1 MLKHKSFSRNKFTVP
16 GLVCHIVLSWL
27 LAVVIEY
34 FILPNDLRDL
44 SKLDGLAQ
52 MSFLR
57 VIGITCGI
65 AVLLTVISCFVKT
78 QAFER
83 WGIVSV
89 FAVLALAA
97 LRASVSWAFL
107 TVCALILVI
116 LAIYG
121 IYGWDK
127 SPEPVMEP
135 KKAHKAHFWITAI
148 LSIAFFLFVSAWT
161 VGRVYSFSSPTFDFG
176 IFSQMFYN
184 MKESALPMT
193 TVERDGLL
201 SHFAVHVSPIYYLM
215 LPFYW
220 LVPTPATLQV
230 LQAAVITSAV
240 IPLWKI
246 GKHHGLTGA
255 QRMLVCT
262 VLLLYPAFSGGTSY
276 DIHENCF
283 LTPLILWTLYGIE
296 KKNTVITGIAAIL
309 TLMVKEDAAV
319 YVAVIALWLIV
330 KTVLRSKKMDKQNL
344 ATGIILLA
352 VSLGWF
358 FFVTGYLSKS
368 GDGVMTYRYNNF
380 MYDGSSSLITV
391 IKSVILNPMK
401 AVYECVDTEKLYFI
415 AMTLLP
421 LLGLPLLTR
430 RYERYIL
437 LIPYI
442 LVNLMSDYQYQHDIF
457 FQYTFGSNAFL
468 VYLTVVNLADLKIN
482 WQRVFALVAATIVSA
497 VCFGIV
503 VVPKAMNYPAQAIQ
517 YYDYYQNIRDTLD
530 TIPDGA
536 SVTATTFY
544 TTHLS
549 QREVLYDVRYC
560 SQEHLLETEY
570 VVLKLSASSDYKK
583 YATGG
588 KDNGFENL
596 VTLLK
601 KNGYSEYTSLDN
613 VLVIY
618 HKNRPEDP
626 PSNPVISTQIASNPF
641 ADLKPGAGVVSEQY
655 IEIETDGA
663 TIEYSITYASPL
675 IRLEVGLMPIGG
687 EEYVLEVEHGSARG
701 VFENVP
707 AGKYHL
713 FVKNVGC
720 ILDYEERPI
729 TAGAMVCKLIE
740 ESP

>member
-1 MLKHKSFSRNKFTVP
+1 MSKQKTLIRNQFSVP
-16 GLVCHIVLSWL
+16 SLFRHVILSWL

-34 FILPNDLRDL
+34 FILPNELRDL
-44 SKLDGLAQ
+44 AKLDGLAQ
-52 MSFLR
+52 MSFVR

-65 AVLLTVISCFVKT
+65 AVLLTGISFFFK
-78 QAFER
+78 AKKIER
-83 WGIVSV
+83 WCIVAA
-89 FAVLALAA
+89 FTALAIAA
-97 LRASVSWAFL
+97 LRVSATWAFL
-107 TVCALILVI
+107 VVCVLVLVI
-116 LAIYG
+116 LAVFG
-121 IYGWDK
+121 IYGWEK
-127 SPEPVMEP
+127 TPEPVAEP
-135 KKAHKAHFWITAI
+135 KKAHRVYLWITVG
-148 LSIAFFLFVSAWT
+148 LSAVFFLFVSAWT

-184 MKESALPMT
+184 MKESGLPMT

-255 QRMLVCT
+255 QRLLVCA

-283 LTPLILWTLYGIE
+283 LTPLILWLMYGID
-296 KKNTVITGIAAIL
+296 KKSITITAIAAVL

-319 YVAVIALWLIV
+319 YVAVVALWLIV
-330 KTVLRSKKMDKQNL
+330 KTVLRFKKLDVQNL
-344 ATGIILLA
+344 ITGIVLLA
-352 VSLGWF
+352 ISLGWF
-358 FFVTGYLSKS
+358 FLVTAYLARS
-368 GDGVMTYRYNNF
+368 GDGVMTYRYSNF

-401 AVYECVDTEKLYFI
+401 AVYECVDAEKLYFI

-437 LIPYI
+437 LIPYF

-468 VYLTVVNLADLKIN
+468 LYLTVVNLADLKIS
-482 WQRVFALVAATIVSA
+482 WQRNLVLVLATFISGT
-497 VCFGIV
+497 CFMQI
-503 VVPKAMNYPAQAIQ
+503 VVPKAKTYPMQSIQ
-517 YYDYYQNIRDTLD
+517 YFDYYQSIRDALD
-530 TIPDGA
+530 TIPGDA

-549 QREVLYDVRYC
+549 QREILYDVRYC

-570 VVLKLSASSDYKK
+570 VVLKLSANSDYKK
-583 YATGG
+583 YATDGE
-588 KDNGFENL
+588 DNGYENL
-596 VTLLK
+596 VNILDT
-601 KNGYSEYTSLDN
+601 NGYEVYYSVDN
-613 VLVIY
+613 ILTIY
-618 HKNRPEDP
+618 HK
-626 PSNPVISTQIASNPF
+626 
-641 ADLKPGAGVVSEQY
+641 
-655 IEIETDGA
+655 
-663 TIEYSITYASPL
+663 
-675 IRLEVGLMPIGG
+675 
-687 EEYVLEVEHGSARG
+687 
-701 VFENVP
+701 
-707 AGKYHL
+707 
-713 FVKNVGC
+713 
-720 ILDYEERPI
+720 
-729 TAGAMVCKLIE
+729 
-740 ESP
+740 

>member
-1 MLKHKSFSRNKFTVP
+1 MPKQKTLIRNQFSVP
-16 GLVCHIVLSWL
+16 SLFRHIILSWF

-34 FILPNDLRDL
+34 FILPSELRDL
-44 SKLDGLAQ
+44 AKLDGLAQ
-52 MSFLR
+52 MSFVR

-65 AVLLTVISCFVKT
+65 TVLLTGISLFFKT
-78 QAFER
+78 TKIER
-83 WGIVSV
+83 WCIVGT
-89 FAVLALAA
+89 FAVLAIAA
-97 LRASVSWAFL
+97 LQVSATWAFL
-107 TVCALILVI
+107 VVCVLVLAI
-116 LAIYG
+116 LAIFG
-121 IYGWDK
+121 IYGWEK
-127 SPEPVMEP
+127 KTEPVVAP
-135 KKAHKAHFWITAI
+135 KKAHRAYIWLTAG
-148 LSIAFFLFVSAWT
+148 LSVAFFLFVSAWT

-184 MKESALPMT
+184 MKESGLTMT

-255 QRMLVCT
+255 QRMLICA
-262 VLLLYPAFSGGTSY
+262 VLLLYPAYSGGTSY

-283 LTPLILWTLYGIE
+283 LTPVILWLFYGIDR
-296 KKNTVITGIAAIL
+296 KNTAITAIAAVL
-309 TLMVKEDAAV
+309 CLCVKEDAAV

-330 KTVLRSKKMDKQNL
+330 KTVLRFKKLDVQNFV
-344 ATGIILLA
+344 TGIVMLA

-358 FFVTGYLSKS
+358 FLVTGYLAQS
-368 GDGVMTYRYNNF
+368 GDGVMTYRYKNF

-391 IKSVILNPMK
+391 VKSVIFNPMK
-401 AVYECVDTEKLYFI
+401 AVYECVDAEKLYFI

-468 VYLTVVNLADLKIN
+468 VYLTLVNLADLKIN
-482 WQRVFALVAATIVSA
+482 WQRVFALIAATIVSA

-503 VVPKAMNYPAQAIQ
+503 VVPKAIHYPVQAIQ
-517 YYDYYQNIRDTLD
+517 YQEYYQNIRNALD

-560 SQEHLLETEY
+560 SQEHMLETEY
-570 VVLKLSASSDYKK
+570 VVLKLSANSDYKK

-588 KDNGFENL
+588 KDNGFDNL
-596 VTLLK
+596 VSLLK
-601 KNGYSEYTSLDN
+601 KNGYCEYTSLDN

-618 HKNRPEDP
+618 K
-626 PSNPVISTQIASNPF
+626 
-641 ADLKPGAGVVSEQY
+641 KGA
-655 IEIETDGA
+655 
-663 TIEYSITYASPL
+663 
-675 IRLEVGLMPIGG
+675 
-687 EEYVLEVEHGSARG
+687 
-701 VFENVP
+701 
-707 AGKYHL
+707 
-713 FVKNVGC
+713 
-720 ILDYEERPI
+720 
-729 TAGAMVCKLIE
+729 
-740 ESP
+740 